1 MESFCVRRGVG
12 LRIAKA
18 EKVLFMGN
26 RYMQKVNLLDYT
38 GKAHVS
44 IVNLH
49 VLKGGNTTTHR
60 QTVEQLQK
68 AQQSVNAA
76 TVVKLLIGDANEN
89 VDFLKK
95 QFGQQWDV
103 VGVKQNDHDF
113 LAFRRSVM
121 KVDDVP
127 PVEGML
133 SSDHPCT
140 VTAMLEIPSPPI
152 PQVPQNLY
160 KEITMKSFANRNHNV
175 NLCRRE
181 PECNFL

>member
-1 MESFCVRRGVG
+1 M
-12 LRIAKA
+12 RIAKA

-44 IVNLH
+44 IANLH

-76 TVVKLLIGDANEN
+76 IGDANEN

-133 SSDHPCT
+133 SSDRPCT
-140 VTAMLEIPSPPI
+140 VTAMLDIPNPPI
-152 PQVPQNLY
+152 PQVPQNLS
-160 KEITMKSFANRNHNV
+160 KEITMTSSVDRNHNV
-175 NLCRRE
+175 IFCRRE
-181 PECNFL
+181 PECNLL